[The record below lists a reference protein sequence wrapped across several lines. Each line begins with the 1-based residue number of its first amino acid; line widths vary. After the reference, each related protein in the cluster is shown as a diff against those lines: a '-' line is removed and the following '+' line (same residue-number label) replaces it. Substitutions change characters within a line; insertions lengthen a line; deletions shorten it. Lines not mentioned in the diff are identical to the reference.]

1 MKRSGAR
8 LEHVWALG
16 ANAPLADLKRA
27 IAMLLEVRV
36 AVAAWGVCASPPL
49 FSHLRDSTPLVA
61 SWHGFVDLLC
71 GRQEFLLSEDLCE
84 VASSLK
90 ELEIPHFHHEV
101 VKRGM
106 VLAMDKTDAHCEMMS
121 TLFTFLFAEGVIA
134 GQQFDIGFQRAEIV

>member
-1 MKRSGAR
+1 M
-8 LEHVWALG
+8 
-16 ANAPLADLKRA
+16 
-27 IAMLLEVRV
+27 
-36 AVAAWGVCASPPL
+36 
-49 FSHLRDSTPLVA
+49 
-61 SWHGFVDLLC
+61 
-71 GRQEFLLSEDLCE
+71 LSEDLCE

-134 GQQFDIGFQRAEIV
+134 GQQFDIGFQRVKEVGIVTACACTTARSLAGVCRSVTDTVVLRASVCVVVCVCVLSLLC